1 MTNKALIWGL
11 LTIHPWKQ
19 TWHLKIPMFNRKYIF
34 KWFFFHCHVSFRESS
49 CSLNKAL
56 LIALFLMEV
65 PYMGVGC
72 LAMNDGICRDLFGR
86 RYQKPGLPTEVT
98 ASWHHG
104 LNDNESS
111 LWLLWWLVLLVVP
124 DWLKQKTSHFA
135 GHQSSWYFH
144 GICQE
149 VLHSRWLDHI
159 VLLAQPQVSPPLD
172 RIWMDGRGG
181 EYVWNFVC
189 RLHGM

>member
-1 MTNKALIWGL
+1 MTNKALIITGL

-111 LWLLWWLVLLVVP
+111 LWLWWLLLVVVP
-124 DWLKQKTSHFA
+124 DWLKQK
-135 GHQSSWYFH
+135 
-144 GICQE
+144 ICWPPAE
-149 VLHSRWLDHI
+149 LVF
-159 VLLAQPQVSPPLD
+159 PLD
-172 RIWMDGRGG
+172 LPGSASQPLVGSYRFIGSTSGFTTVGPDMDGWEGGGG